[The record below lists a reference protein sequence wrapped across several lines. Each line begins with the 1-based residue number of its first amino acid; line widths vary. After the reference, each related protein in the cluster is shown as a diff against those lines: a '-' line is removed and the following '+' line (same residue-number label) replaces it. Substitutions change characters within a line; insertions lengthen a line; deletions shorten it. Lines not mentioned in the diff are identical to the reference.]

1 MDSSAGYVVRT
12 HVSFHS
18 LSHFRRIQRT
28 INNMNMNESQTV
40 THTNDTIL
48 PPHVLSGRTAAAGS
62 AASAQLAGVTNNP
75 PRARGLVWTHGGWR
89 VRCRFPAVNIPP
101 RDLCTPLRRPDWY
114 EPIRRPALDAPGG
127 PRVPRQGPVGRIEG
141 VWDIRETEREG
152 GGDEG
157 KVARRGFY
165 RGGGGHT

>member
-1 MDSSAGYVVRT
+1 
-12 HVSFHS
+12 
-18 LSHFRRIQRT
+18 
-28 INNMNMNESQTV
+28 MNMNESQTV

-48 PPHVLSGRTAAAGS
+48 PSRPQRTDSSSGVGCIGS
-62 AASAQLAGVTNNP
+62 AGGGDKQP
-75 PRARGLVWTHGGWR
+75 PTRTRPCLDAWWMESSLSL
-89 VRCRFPAVNIPP
+89 PAVNIPP